1 MALKRID
8 PTTSHIGNGWNAQKT
23 GRTVWL
29 TLNNAS
35 SPVELPEVLRPGSNG
50 RMVVVDSNG
59 ATARAI
65 VNNTTNTIYWD
76 KLTDVYGTIT
86 YFT

>member
-8 PTTSHIGNGWNAQKT
+8 PTTNHSGNGWNARKN
-23 GRTVWL
+23 GRAVWL
-29 TLNNAS
+29 TLDNAN
-35 SPVELPEVLRPGSNG
+35 SPVELSEAIRPGGNG

-65 VNNTTNTIYWD
+65 VNYTTNTIYWD
-76 KLTDVYGTIT
+76 KLTGVYGTIT

>member
-1 MALKRID
+1 MALSKID
-8 PTTSHIGNGWNAQKT
+8 PTTKHTGNGWYAMKL
-23 GRTVWL
+23 GRIVWL
-29 TLNNAS
+29 TCNSAN
-35 SPVELPEVLRPGSNG
+35 SPVELPEVLRPGGNG

-65 VNNTTNTIYWD
+65 VNSTTNTIYWD
-76 KLTDVYGTIT
+76 RLADVYGTIT

>member
-1 MALKRID
+1 MTLKRID
-8 PTTSHIGNGWNAQKT
+8 PMTNHSGNGWNAQKI

-29 TLNNAS
+29 TFNNAN
-35 SPVELPEVLRPGSNG
+35 SPVELPEALRPSSHG

-59 ATARAI
+59 AAARAI
-65 VNNTTNTIYWD
+65 VNYTNNTIYWD

>member
-8 PTTSHIGNGWNAQKT
+8 PTTNHSGNGWNAQKT
-23 GRTVWL
+23 GRIVWL
-29 TLNNAS
+29 TLNNAN
-35 SPVELPEVLRPGSNG
+35 SPVELPEALRPSSNG

-59 ATARAI
+59 AAARAI
-65 VNNTTNTIYWD
+65 VNNSTNTIYWD
-76 KLTDVYGTIT
+76 KLKGVYGTIT

>member
-1 MALKRID
+1 MALSKID
-8 PTTSHIGNGWNAQKT
+8 PTTKHTGDGWYTMKL
-23 GRTVWL
+23 GRIVWL
-29 TLNNAS
+29 TLNSAN
-35 SPVELPEVLRPGSNG
+35 SPVALPEELRPGGNG

-65 VNNTTNTIYWD
+65 VNSTTNTIYWD
-76 KLTDVYGTIT
+76 KLSDVYGTIT

>member
-8 PTTSHIGNGWNAQKT
+8 PTTKHSGDGWYAQKN

-29 TLNNAS
+29 TLDNAD
-35 SPVELPEVLRPGSNG
+35 SPVELPEALRPVGNG

-65 VNNTTNTIYWD
+65 VNYTTNTIYWD
-76 KLTDVYGTIT
+76 KLSAVYGTIT